1 MSTTTEELPARV
13 IGSVY
18 VRPMFEVLGNFAD
31 DWRDAARWPEPL
43 PFHDLENE

>member
-1 MSTTTEELPARV
+1 MTQATEELPARV

-18 VRPMFEVLGNFAD
+18 VRPMFEVLGDFAD
-31 DWRDAARWPEPL
+31 WCDAARWPEPL